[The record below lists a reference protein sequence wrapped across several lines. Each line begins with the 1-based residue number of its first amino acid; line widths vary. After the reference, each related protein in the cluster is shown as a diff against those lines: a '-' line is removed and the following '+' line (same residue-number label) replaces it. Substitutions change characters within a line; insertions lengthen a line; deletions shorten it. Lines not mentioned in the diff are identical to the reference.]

1 MFIFLFKN
9 KLWDRVDTLFQLR
22 FRNNFTVHNILLQEL
37 FMESIQKELP
47 LSPYFLASN
56 TLSPNRS
63 TPLTF
68 LDEVEKGIIK
78 EIREKGVT

>member
-1 MFIFLFKN
+1 
-9 KLWDRVDTLFQLR
+9 
-22 FRNNFTVHNILLQEL
+22 
-37 FMESIQKELP
+37 MENIQKELLFP
-47 LSPYFLASN
+47 PYFLASN